1 MIDYLEWLTAG
12 LVFLW
17 ILSAHDARAAPVGP
31 GNACGESSS
40 QCGSP
45 RAPPAPVPAAPI
57 GFVRQIPARSSPAAP
72 GDIAAVAAEPGTRS
86 RILETETC

>member
-31 GNACGESSS
+31 GNACCESSS
-40 QCGSP
+40 QFGS
-45 RAPPAPVPAAPI
+45 PPAPRVPVPPAPI

-72 GDIAAVAAEPGTRS
+72 GEIAAVAAEPGTRLC
-86 RILETETC
+86 ILETESC